1 MQRGLARS
9 RRDATELITAGR
21 VQVEGKVVTRSSVKV
36 QATDEVLV
44 EGDAADRG
52 YASRGAHKLVGAL
65 DATGIG
71 VDGKRCLDAGASTGG
86 FTDVL
91 LRRGAA
97 HVVAVDVG
105 HGQIID
111 RLREDVRVDVREGV
125 NVRGLQAGDVD
136 PAPELVVADLS
147 FISLTVA
154 LPALRAVA
162 APNADLLL
170 MVKPQF
176 EVGRERLGSGGV
188 VRDPVLRADAV
199 VEVAR
204 AAGKLGLTTVD
215 VVRSPL
221 EGPSGNVEFFLWL
234 RASTPG
240 DAPVDEAY
248 VRSVV
253 TGDSAADPRGA
264 RAIDEEVQG

>member
-1 MQRGLARS
+1 
-9 RRDATELITAGR
+9 
-21 VQVEGKVVTRSSVKV
+21 
-36 QATDEVLV
+36 
-44 EGDAADRG
+44 
-52 YASRGAHKLVGAL
+52 
-65 DATGIG
+65 
-71 VDGKRCLDAGASTGG
+71 
-86 FTDVL
+86 
-91 LRRGAA
+91 
-97 HVVAVDVG
+97 
-105 HGQIID
+105 
-111 RLREDVRVDVREGV
+111 
-125 NVRGLQAGDVD
+125 
-136 PAPELVVADLS
+136 
-147 FISLTVA
+147 
-154 LPALRAVA
+154 
-162 APNADLLL
+162 
-170 MVKPQF
+170 
-176 EVGRERLGSGGV
+176 VGRERLGSGGV